1 MHKKLISRMIIAL
14 AAAGLMTFSSL
25 AAAHAHLQSSIPA
38 AKAQVT
44 TSTDALT
51 LNFSEDIEAA
61 FSGVTLLDSAKK
73 PVATAK
79 ARVESGQKNRLIVGL
94 LSQPLQ
100 AGSYQVNW
108 HVLSVDGHK
117 TAGSYRFSVK

>member
-1 MHKKLISRMIIAL
+1 MQKKPISRRVIAL
-14 AAAGLMTFSSL
+14 AATGLMAFSSL
-25 AAAHAHLQSSIPA
+25 AAAHAHLQSSAPA

-44 TSTDALT
+44 TSPDALT

-61 FSGVTLLDSAKK
+61 FSGVNLLDNAQK
-73 PVATAK
+73 PVETTK
-79 ARVESGQKNRLIVGL
+79 ARVEADQKNRLIVGL
-94 LSQPLQ
+94 SHPLK

>member
-1 MHKKLISRMIIAL
+1 MQKRTISRMVIAL
-14 AAAGLMTFSSL
+14 ASAGLMAFSSL
-25 AAAHAHLQSSIPA
+25 AAAHAHLQSSAPA

-44 TSTDALT
+44 TSPDVLT

-61 FSGVTLLDSAKK
+61 FSGVTLLDSAQK
-73 PVATAK
+73 PVETTK
-79 ARVESGQKNRLIVGL
+79 ARVEADQKNRLIVGL
-94 LSQPLQ
+94 SQPLK

>member
-1 MHKKLISRMIIAL
+1 MQKKPISSMVIAI
-14 AAAGLMTFSSL
+14 AAAGLMAFSSL
-25 AAAHAHLQSSIPA
+25 AAAHAHLQSSLPA

-44 TSTDALT
+44 TSPDALT

-61 FSGVTLLDSAKK
+61 LSGVTLLDDAQK

-79 ARVESGQKNRLIVGL
+79 SRVESGQKKRLIVGL
-94 LSQPLQ
+94 PQPLK

>member
-1 MHKKLISRMIIAL
+1 MQKKTISRMIIAVT
-14 AAAGLMTFSSL
+14 AAGMMAFSSL
-25 AAAHAHLQSSIPA
+25 AGAHAHLQSSLPA

-44 TSTDALT
+44 TSPDALT

-61 FSGVTLLDSAKK
+61 FSGVTLLDSAQK
-73 PVATAK
+73 PVVTAK
-79 ARVESGQKNRLIVGL
+79 ARVESDQKKRLIVGL
-94 LSQPLQ
+94 PQPLK

>member
-1 MHKKLISRMIIAL
+1 MQKKPISRMVIAI
-14 AAAGLMTFSSL
+14 AAAGLMAFSSL
-25 AAAHAHLQSSIPA
+25 AAAHAHLQSSLPA

-44 TSTDALT
+44 TSPDALT

-61 FSGVTLLDSAKK
+61 FSGVTLLDSAQK
-73 PVATAK
+73 PVVTAK
-79 ARVESGQKNRLIVGL
+79 ARVESDQKKRLIVGL
-94 LSQPLQ
+94 PQPLKTD
-100 AGSYQVNW
+100 SYQVNW

>member
-1 MHKKLISRMIIAL
+1 MQKKTTSRMVIAL
-14 AAAGLMTFSSL
+14 AAAGLMAFSSL
-25 AAAHAHLQSSIPA
+25 AVAHAHLESSAPA

-44 TSTDALT
+44 TSPDALT

-61 FSGVTLLDSAKK
+61 FSGVTLLDSAQK
-73 PVATAK
+73 PVETTK
-79 ARVESGQKNRLIVGL
+79 ARVESDHKNRLIVGL
-94 LSQPLQ
+94 SQPLKT
-100 AGSYQVNW
+100 GSYQVNW

>member
-1 MHKKLISRMIIAL
+1 MQKKPISRMVIAL
-14 AAAGLMTFSSL
+14 AAAGLMAFSSL
-25 AAAHAHLQSSIPA
+25 AAAHAHLQSSAPA

-44 TSTDALT
+44 TSPDALT

-61 FSGVTLLDSAKK
+61 FSGVTLLDSASK
-73 PVATAK
+73 PVAIDK
-79 ARVESGQKNRLIVGL
+79 ARVESRQKKRLIIG
-94 LSQPLQ
+94 LSQPLK

>member
-1 MHKKLISRMIIAL
+1 MQKKPISRMVIAL
-14 AAAGLMTFSSL
+14 AAAGLMAFSSL
-25 AAAHAHLQSSIPA
+25 AAAHAHLQSSAPA

-44 TSTDALT
+44 TSPDALT

-61 FSGVTLLDSAKK
+61 FSGVTLLDNAQK
-73 PVATAK
+73 PVETTK
-79 ARVESGQKNRLIVGL
+79 ARVEADQKNRLIIG
-94 LSQPLQ
+94 LSQPLK

-117 TAGSYRFSVK
+117 TSGSYRFSVK

>member
-1 MHKKLISRMIIAL
+1 MQKKPISRMVIAL
-14 AAAGLMTFSSL
+14 AAAGLMAFSSL
-25 AAAHAHLQSSIPA
+25 AAAHAHLQSSAPA

-44 TSTDALT
+44 TSPDALT

-61 FSGVTLLDSAKK
+61 FSGVTLLDSAQK
-73 PVATAK
+73 PVETTK
-79 ARVESGQKNRLIVGL
+79 ARVEADQKNRLIVGL
-94 LSQPLQ
+94 SQPLKT
-100 AGSYQVNW
+100 GSYQVNW

>member
-1 MHKKLISRMIIAL
+1 MQKKTISRMAIAL
-14 AAAGLMTFSSL
+14 AAAGLMAFSSL
-25 AAAHAHLQSSIPA
+25 AAAHAHLRTSVPA

-44 TSTDALT
+44 TSPAVLT
-51 LNFSEDIEAA
+51 LKFSEDIEAA
-61 FSGVTLLDSAKK
+61 FSGVTLRDSAQK
-73 PVATAK
+73 PVETIK
-79 ARVESGQKNRLIVGL
+79 ARVEADQKNRLIVGL
-94 LSQPLQ
+94 TQPLK

>member
-1 MHKKLISRMIIAL
+1 MHKKLISRMVIAL

-38 AKAQVT
+38 AKAQVM

-61 FSGVTLLDSAKK
+61 FSGVTLLDSAQK

-94 LSQPLQ
+94 SQPLR

>member
-1 MHKKLISRMIIAL
+1 MQKKRISRMVIAL
-14 AAAGLMTFSSL
+14 AAAGLMAFSSM
-25 AAAHAHLQSSIPA
+25 AAAHAHLQSSLPA

-44 TSTDALT
+44 TSPDALT
-51 LNFSEDIEAA
+51 LSFSENIEAA

-73 PVATAK
+73 PVVTAK
-79 ARVESGQKNRLIVGL
+79 ARVESDQKNRLIVGL
-94 LSQPLQ
+94 PQPLK

>member
-1 MHKKLISRMIIAL
+1 MQKKPISRMVIAL
-14 AAAGLMTFSSL
+14 AAAGLMAFSSL
-25 AAAHAHLQSSIPA
+25 AAAHAHLQSSAPS

-44 TSTDALT
+44 TSPDALT

-61 FSGVTLLDSAKK
+61 FSGVTLLDNAQK
-73 PVATAK
+73 PVETTK
-79 ARVESGQKNRLIVGL
+79 ARVEADQKNRLIIG
-94 LSQPLQ
+94 LSQPLK

>member
-1 MHKKLISRMIIAL
+1 MQKRTISRMVIAL
-14 AAAGLMTFSSL
+14 ASAGLMAFSSL
-25 AAAHAHLQSSIPA
+25 AAAHAHLQSSAPA

-44 TSTDALT
+44 TSPDVLT

-61 FSGVTLLDSAKK
+61 FSGVTLLDSAQKS
-73 PVATAK
+73 VETTK
-79 ARVESGQKNRLIVGL
+79 ARVEADQKNRLIVGL
-94 LSQPLQ
+94 SQPLK

>member
-1 MHKKLISRMIIAL
+1 MQKKPISRMVIAL
-14 AAAGLMTFSSL
+14 AAAGLMAFSSL
-25 AAAHAHLQSSIPA
+25 AAAHAHLQSSAPA

-44 TSTDALT
+44 TSPDALT

-61 FSGVTLLDSAKK
+61 FSGVTLLDSASK
-73 PVATAK
+73 PVAIDK

-94 LSQPLQ
+94 SQPLK
-100 AGSYQVNW
+100 AGNYQVNW

>member
-1 MHKKLISRMIIAL
+1 MQKKTISRMVIAL
-14 AAAGLMTFSSL
+14 ASAGLMAFSSL
-25 AAAHAHLQSSIPA
+25 VAAHAHLQSSAPA

-44 TSTDALT
+44 TSPDVLT

-61 FSGVTLLDSAKK
+61 FSGVTLLDSAQK
-73 PVATAK
+73 PVETTK
-79 ARVESGQKNRLIVGL
+79 ARVEADQKNRLIVGL
-94 LSQPLQ
+94 SQPLK

>member
-1 MHKKLISRMIIAL
+1 MQKKPISRMVIAL
-14 AAAGLMTFSSL
+14 AAAGLMAFSSL
-25 AAAHAHLQSSIPA
+25 AAAHAHLESSAPA

-44 TSTDALT
+44 TSPDALT

-61 FSGVTLLDSAKK
+61 FSGVTLLDSAQK
-73 PVATAK
+73 PVETTK
-79 ARVESGQKNRLIVGL
+79 ARVEADQKNHLIVGL
-94 LSQPLQ
+94 SQPLK

>member
-1 MHKKLISRMIIAL
+1 MQKKPISRMVIAL
-14 AAAGLMTFSSL
+14 AAAGLMAFSSL
-25 AAAHAHLQSSIPA
+25 AAAHAHLQSSAPA

-44 TSTDALT
+44 TSPDVLT

-61 FSGVTLLDSAKK
+61 FSGVTLLDSAQK
-73 PVATAK
+73 PVETTK
-79 ARVESGQKNRLIVGL
+79 ARVEADQKNRLIVGL
-94 LSQPLQ
+94 PQPLK

>member
-1 MHKKLISRMIIAL
+1 MQKKPISRMVIAL
-14 AAAGLMTFSSL
+14 AAAGLMAFSSL
-25 AAAHAHLQSSIPA
+25 AAAHAHLQSSAPA

-44 TSTDALT
+44 TSPDALT

-61 FSGVTLLDSAKK
+61 FSGVTLLDSAQK
-73 PVATAK
+73 PVETAK
-79 ARVESGQKNRLIVGL
+79 ARVEADQKKRLIVGL
-94 LSQPLQ
+94 SQPLK

>member
-1 MHKKLISRMIIAL
+1 MQKKPISRMVIML
-14 AAAGLMTFSSL
+14 AATGLMAFSSL
-25 AAAHAHLQSSIPA
+25 AAAHAHLQTSIPS

-44 TSTDALT
+44 TSPDVLT

-61 FSGVTLLDSAKK
+61 FSGVTLLDSAQK
-73 PVATAK
+73 PVETTK
-79 ARVESGQKNRLIVGL
+79 ARVEADQKNRLIVGL
-94 LSQPLQ
+94 SQPLK